1 MVLIM
6 TEIVSLKS
14 RADFLALKQGGAS
27 RFSSQ
32 CLLAFYLSDAPA
44 ASTESRLRY
53 AFSINSRFYNAVERN
68 RIKRLIK
75 ARLLQFAP
83 EFSATSDVLFILSSK
98 DRHGLKTQELF
109 ERQLHIDLD
118 QFFKRIKKLVL

>member
-1 MVLIM
+1 MALIM

-32 CLLAFYLSDAPA
+32 CLLAFYLNGSH
-44 ASTESRLRY
+44 TESRLRY